1 MSNSSWSI
9 SKEDIDPSEFHEE
22 ELKEIIFNGLR
33 CAKVVESLA
42 TSGEGGSES
51 FWAYYVIRHFDEV
64 PHERTPSD
72 IIQEEALEIEGR
84 ELKGKDEV

>member
-1 MSNSSWSI
+1 MSNSNNWSI

-33 CAKVVESLA
+33 CAKVVEALA
-42 TSGEGGSES
+42 TSDPES
-51 FWAYYVIRHFDEV
+51 FWAYYVIRHFDDI

-72 IIQEEALEIEGR
+72 IIQEKALEIEDR
-84 ELKGKDEV
+84 RLKNET